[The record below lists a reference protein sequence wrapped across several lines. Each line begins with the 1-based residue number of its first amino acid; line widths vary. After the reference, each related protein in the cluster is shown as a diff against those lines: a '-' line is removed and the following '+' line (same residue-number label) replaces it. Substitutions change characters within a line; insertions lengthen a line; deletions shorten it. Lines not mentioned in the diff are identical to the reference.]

1 MAMLDASGA
10 TAVMMATA
18 LKIFPTSS
26 GSTQR
31 LNRDLQQTEEGGIR
45 ERMPLKVYQMNH
57 RF

>member
-1 MAMLDASGA
+1 MLDASGA

-31 LNRDLQQTEEGGIR
+31 LNRDLQQTDGGR
-45 ERMPLKVYQMNH
+45 GNKGKVAFEST
-57 RF
+57 R